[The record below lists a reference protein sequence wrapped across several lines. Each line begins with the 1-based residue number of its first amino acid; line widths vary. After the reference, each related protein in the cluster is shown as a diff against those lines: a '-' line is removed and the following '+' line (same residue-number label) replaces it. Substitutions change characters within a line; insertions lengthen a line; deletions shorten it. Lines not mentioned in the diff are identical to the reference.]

1 MIKYIRFNN
10 FYSYLDETEVSFE
23 LSKQATVSAY
33 DFTVKTTQDN
43 IRLNKIMAVVGA
55 NGSGKTQFLK
65 PLSFLTWYICTS
77 AKTFDS
83 DKQIVIQ
90 THILSESEDAIFHMG
105 FLLKN
110 LENNFEEYRY
120 ELVINREQIV
130 KKIFTKNLVVN
141 LVTFSNVHT
150 LTVF

>member
-1 MIKYIRFNN
+1 M
-10 FYSYLDETEVSFE
+10 SFE
-23 LSKQATVSAY
+23 LGKQATASAY

-65 PLSFLTWYICTS
+65 PLSFLTWYICTY

-90 THILSESEDAIFHMG
+90 THILSESEDATFHMG

-130 KKIFTKNLVVN
+130 
-141 LVTFSNVHT
+141 
-150 LTVF
+150 